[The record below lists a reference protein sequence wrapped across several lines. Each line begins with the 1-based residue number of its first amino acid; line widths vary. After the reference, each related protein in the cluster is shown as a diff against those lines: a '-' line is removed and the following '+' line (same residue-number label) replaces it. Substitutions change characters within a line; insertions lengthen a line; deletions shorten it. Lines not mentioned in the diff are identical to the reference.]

1 MCDLKREAIRERRKL
16 GEAQLEK
23 GMTGE
28 YLHTRSI
35 YLRQLI
41 SLYISYF
48 AKTIWQKFNVYTGTG
63 NPKNSME
70 KEDAIDLYS
79 WILFP
84 HMYYDYT
91 GCSLFSTNYRSF

>member
-41 SLYISYF
+41 TFIFLTSQRPFGKSLYH
-48 AKTIWQKFNVYTGTG
+48 TDTE

-70 KEDAIDLYS
+70 KEDAIHLYS

-91 GCSLFSTNYRSF
+91 GCSLFSTKYRSF